1 MSKATFLFLAIFLA
15 LHTPTIVKGQ
25 SPYETK
31 GRTEGSI
38 IVPGGI
44 ALGSSLLI
52 GRKNMPLQPEALEV
66 LDANKIWKMDRW
78 VTRQYSES
86 AGKTSDLLLF
96 TSYAVPLTTLLAS
109 RSRKNFGQ
117 VGLFALEGLLLNT
130 AATNLT
136 KVLAKRIRPFVY
148 NPEAPLHLKLKKNA
162 RYSFFSGHTSNVT
175 TMYFLTATMFQDFY
189 PNSNFTKVVWPTAVI
204 IPAVTGYLRVRAGKH
219 FLSDV
224 VTGYIVGAI
233 FGILVP
239 QLHKI

>member
-1 MSKATFLFLAIFLA
+1 MVRLAD
-15 LHTPTIVKGQ
+15 GQ
-25 SPYETK
+25 SPYQTK
-31 GRTEGSI
+31 GNTERSI
-38 IVPGGI
+38 LLPGGI
-44 ALGSSLLI
+44 GLGSSLLI
-52 GRKNMPLQPEALEV
+52 GSKNKPLSGDQLEK
-66 LDANKIWKMDRW
+66 LNPTNIWGVDRW
-78 VTRQYSES
+78 VTKHYSPK
-86 AGKTSDLLLF
+86 AAKASDVLLY
-96 TSYAVPLTTLLAS
+96 TSYAVPLTTLLGAKT
-109 RSRKNFGQ
+109 RKDFGQ

-148 NPEAPLHLKLKKNA
+148 NPDAPLHLKLKKNA

-175 TMYFLTATMFQDFY
+175 TLYFLTATMLQDFY
-189 PNSNFTKVVWPTAVI
+189 PNSNFTKIVWPTAVI
-204 IPAVTGYLRVRAGKH
+204 VPALTGYLRMRAGKH